1 MRWLILGLLLLTV
14 VACYRNAPLVE
25 DVSQAPYHNGHT
37 VRVEGTLLNTKLALS
52 IDVKGWS
59 VYCVNAKGWDQETK
73 ALMSA
78 ALSKKEM
85 TVIAI
90 GNLEVTDEFKA
101 TLAPDGAISAGTSG
115 NDWILRKCELRER
128 Y

>member
-1 MRWLILGLLLLTV
+1 MRWLIPGLLVLSV

-37 VRVEGTLLNTKLALS
+37 VRVEGTLINTKFAPS
-52 IDVKGWS
+52 IDVKGWL
-59 VYCVNAKGWDQETK
+59 VYCVNAKGWDQQSK
-73 ALMSA
+73 AVVSG
-78 ALSKKEM
+78 ALSKKGV

-90 GNLEVTDEFKA
+90 GNLGVTDDFKA
-101 TLAPDGAISAGTSG
+101 TLAPNGAISAGTSG
-115 NDWILRKCELRER
+115 NDWVLRKCELRER